1 VEQISSRQNA
11 LVKRLRAL
19 ANDRGEDGEVLLD
32 GAHLVEEALAS
43 NVELRVVFIAADAV
57 NGPLGALAARAAA
70 RGARSIALTPGVTDA
85 VSPVRSPTGILAI
98 AVLRGQPLE
107 MVLERRP
114 SLLLL
119 LDGVQDPGNVGAIVR
134 AAEACGATGI
144 VAGPGTADPF
154 GWKALR
160 GSMGSAFRMPIAR
173 VESLDAAI
181 ARARSSG
188 VRIFATA
195 PRGGTPLHQAQLTG
209 ASAVL
214 VGGEG
219 TGLAPSRID
228 LADEALTIPMRGG
241 VESLNVSIAAA
252 LVLYEASRQR
262 HDVAV

>member
-1 VEQISSRQNA
+1 
-11 LVKRLRAL
+11 
-19 ANDRGEDGEVLLD
+19 
-32 GAHLVEEALAS
+32 
-43 NVELRVVFIAADAV
+43 
-57 NGPLGALAARAAA
+57 
-70 RGARSIALTPGVTDA
+70 
-85 VSPVRSPTGILAI
+85 
-98 AVLRGQPLE
+98 
-107 MVLERRP
+107 
-114 SLLLL
+114 
-119 LDGVQDPGNVGAIVR
+119 
-134 AAEACGATGI
+134 
-144 VAGPGTADPF
+144 
-154 GWKALR
+154 
-160 GSMGSAFRMPIAR
+160 
-173 VESLDAAI
+173 
-181 ARARSSG
+181 